1 MLITK
6 SEILTI
12 VEGRELQSAQITDSD
27 ILIAEKRH
35 VRDTVLGNALYS
47 LIVANAGNVY
57 DSLIDDYIKP
67 ALAWLVFAS
76 VLDRVQVEV
85 SDTGINMLVSNN
97 SQSIQREQLSKFKQ
111 SVMDNGNF
119 LLEELRKFC
128 VDRYNAKDS
137 LYSTLDYVNTAEVD
151 STVYVISNP
160 KKNNSL

>member
-27 ILIAEKRH
+27 IVVNERRH
-35 VRDTVLGNALYS
+35 IRDAVLGNALYS
-47 LIVANAGNVY
+47 LVIANAGNVY

-128 VDRYNAKDS
+128 VDRYNAKDP
-137 LYSTLDYVNTAEVD
+137 LYSTLDYVNTSEVD

-160 KKNNSL
+160 KKNYSL